1 MSYKSMRESSIA
13 SRLRSM
19 SADAGPKTENTSNG
33 PAYVNSTGPKV
44 AEQFLK
50 SEGTTTKARAD
61 RAPRKRGGR
70 TMKKAEGGKVK
81 HEDEAEDRAMIKRM
95 VKPDAMTGK
104 KDGGRSCYA
113 DGGPIRGP
121 KLAAEDLRKMYAAS
135 QAKWNSMSQ
144 DQKDAQRRADD
155 AAGREAWL
163 KNVERGQKNGG
174 RIGRADGG
182 AVKGKGSTTINIVM
196 PAGGGDKPMP
206 VPVPMDG
213 GAPPMPRPAPPM
225 PQGMPPQNAT
235 PTLALKTGGRANF
248 TAGAGTGEGRLEKT
262 AHAKARG

>member
-19 SADAGPKTENTSNG
+19 SSDAGPKTENTSNG

-113 DGGPIRGP
+113 DGG
-121 KLAAEDLRKMYAAS
+121 
-135 QAKWNSMSQ
+135 
-144 DQKDAQRRADD
+144 
-155 AAGREAWL
+155 
-163 KNVERGQKNGG
+163 
-174 RIGRADGG
+174 